1 MPRPAIDKQR
11 LEQFCRRHH
20 IRELSLF
27 GSTLEGTA
35 APDSDAGL
43 PAKCETGREPD
54 LNVLVSWGHEP
65 SAVLSIREVARRTAH
80 DLAGASTR
88 ETAAAEA
95 QRARG
100 GS

>member
-65 SAVLSIREVARRTAH
+65 SAANVSSSFPATHGGVGPGL
-80 DLAGASTR
+80 
-88 ETAAAEA
+88 TAAA
-95 QRARG
+95 G
-100 GS
+100 GQ